1 MIMSTIDTSIYKIFK
16 VIFLCAKIFKI
27 FYILTIKKMD
37 TISD

>member
-1 MIMSTIDTSIYKIFK
+1 MIVSTIDTNIYKIFK
-16 VIFLCAKIFKI
+16 VIFLCAKIFNI